1 MVSPLRGGANPLAQP
16 AAELVKKFQEI
27 GELAFFGDGSYNG
40 RTGNGTQNNM
50 MRRRMNDGKQAT
62 VGELPE

>member
-1 MVSPLRGGANPLAQP
+1 MVSPLRGGAHPLAQP
-16 AAELVKKFQEI
+16 AAELVKKVPKMV
-27 GELAFFGDGSYNG
+27 ELAFFDNGAYNG

>member
-1 MVSPLRGGANPLAQP
+1 MVSPLRGGAHPLAQP

-40 RTGNGTQNNM
+40 RTGNGTQNNV
-50 MRRRMNDGKQAT
+50 MRRRMNDGRFEML
-62 VGELPE
+62 G